1 MDDLRPLLTLQTF
14 LQNRMND
21 EDGDNTA
28 GVEPWDVTK
37 TVAVL
42 WPLKRTKK
50 QLDLTRL
57 PLSLAYEVEYAREQ
71 CKGEKEDY
79 LPAD

>member
-1 MDDLRPLLTLQTF
+1 
-14 LQNRMND
+14 MND
-21 EDGDNTA
+21 EEGDNTA

-42 WPLKRTKK
+42 WPFKRTKQ
-50 QLDLTRL
+50 QLDLTRM

-71 CKGEKEDY
+71 SKGEKEDY
-79 LPAD
+79 SPAD